1 MRAIM
6 QNFSFSPFFLGGN
19 VACYIITILLN
30 AILHVEMPKV
40 SY

>member
-1 MRAIM
+1 MRTIK
-6 QNFSFSPFFLGGN
+6 QNFSFSPFFGGN